1 MVGPSAIVSVEFE
14 ATTRA
19 LAMLACLSRVST
31 RVSGVADD
39 SCCSGLSVL
48 GMSSAVS
55 RK

>member
-19 LAMLACLSRVST
+19 LAMLACSCVST
-31 RVSGVADD
+31 RASGVADD

-55 RK
+55 

>member
-1 MVGPSAIVSVEFE
+1 MVGPSAIVLVEFE

-55 RK
+55 